1 MFNEQFNE
9 AIYPLYSLKK
19 KSNANKYEP
28 MLMEYVKNDSW
39 NKWK

>member
-1 MFNEQFNE
+1 MN
-9 AIYPLYSLKK
+9 SLMKQYIHYIHKK